1 MPLFFKKSSNNGFD
15 WSWSAWWRTWWRTY
29 GEMTVKQWWNECG
42 PGEFPL
48 FFLFFGEKGKKVNIR
63 SYGGSAKWSTIPVNW
78 LVKVQK
84 RLSILHKF
92 VSGQE
97 SSKGVLFED
106 TNVWVMIFKKRLVRA
121 FNPIYQKV
129 LSVAIGSNIFVR
141 ACALDNLFKYI
152 GGIIQKERP
161 LGTLRQGCNCS
172 TFLSAHWAHFG
183 GINPGTHHWRTH
195 QRRFQH
201 GNFVCVCS
209 GKHIQSRSKS
219 VNPFMGLHVLV
230 QSHWIQENGNSHK
243 VLQAHPRNSWLPLID
258 WKECLTWTKQELNSR
273 CVPGFSPISRT
284 NALQFAV
291 WRIVTL
297 LVGWQF
303 Q

>member
-1 MPLFFKKSSNNGFD
+1 MEYNPCKLTGQSAEKTFYTTQVRFWPGVFKRCAVWGYKRVGNDIQETSRPRFQSNL
-15 WSWSAWWRTWWRTY
+15 S
-29 GEMTVKQWWNECG
+29 E
-42 PGEFPL
+42 
-48 FFLFFGEKGKKVNIR
+48 
-63 SYGGSAKWSTIPVNW
+63 STISCYRFEHICTRMCTWQSIQIHRRDNP
-78 LVKVQK
+78 K
-84 RLSILHKF
+84 RKAFRNSPPRLQLQHLF
-92 VSGQE
+92 VG
-97 SSKGVLFED
+97 
-106 TNVWVMIFKKRLVRA
+106 T
-121 FNPIYQKV
+121 
-129 LSVAIGSNIFVR
+129 
-141 ACALDNLFKYI
+141 
-152 GGIIQKERP
+152 
-161 LGTLRQGCNCS
+161 LGTFWRNQPRDTSLENPP
-172 TFLSAHWAHFG
+172 TKISA
-183 GINPGTHHWRTH
+183 RKLC
-195 QRRFQH
+195 
-201 GNFVCVCS
+201 VCVCS

-230 QSHWIQENGNSHK
+230 QSHWIQENGNAHE

>member
-1 MPLFFKKSSNNGFD
+1 M
-15 WSWSAWWRTWWRTY
+15 
-29 GEMTVKQWWNECG
+29 
-42 PGEFPL
+42 
-48 FFLFFGEKGKKVNIR
+48 FFGEKGKKVNIR

-201 GNFVCVCS
+201 GNFVCACVCVF
-209 GKHIQSRSKS
+209 GKTHTISFKICQSLHGSARARTISLDPREWKFS
-219 VNPFMGLHVLV
+219 QGL
-230 QSHWIQENGNSHK
+230 
-243 VLQAHPRNSWLPLID
+243 
-258 WKECLTWTKQELNSR
+258 T
-273 CVPGFSPISRT
+273 SPSEK
-284 NALQFAV
+284 
-291 WRIVTL
+291 L
-297 LVGWQF
+297 LVAVN
-303 Q
+303 

>member
-1 MPLFFKKSSNNGFD
+1 MAQSPSAQAQRSSKR
-15 WSWSAWWRTWWRTY
+15 WSWPRWAKTQCLSSSRSPRTTASTDPEVLG
-29 GEMTVKQWWNECG
+29 GEHGEITVKQWWNECG

-48 FFLFFGEKGKKVNIR
+48 FFLFFGEKGKVNIR

-172 TFLSAHWAHFG
+172 TFLSAH
-183 GINPGTHHWRTH
+183 
-195 QRRFQH
+195 
-201 GNFVCVCS
+201 
-209 GKHIQSRSKS
+209 
-219 VNPFMGLHVLV
+219 
-230 QSHWIQENGNSHK
+230 
-243 VLQAHPRNSWLPLID
+243 
-258 WKECLTWTKQELNSR
+258 
-273 CVPGFSPISRT
+273 
-284 NALQFAV
+284 
-291 WRIVTL
+291 
-297 LVGWQF
+297 
-303 Q
+303 